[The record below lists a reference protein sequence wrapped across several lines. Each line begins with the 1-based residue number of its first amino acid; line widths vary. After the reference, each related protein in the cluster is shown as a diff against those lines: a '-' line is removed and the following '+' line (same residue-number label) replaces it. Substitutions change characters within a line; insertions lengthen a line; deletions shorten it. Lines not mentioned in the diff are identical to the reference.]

1 MMRSD
6 LSSYFE
12 EPDFKQ
18 LIAKY
23 EGMVKNHTPI
33 YFDTDELTDLADY
46 YIYIGKETE
55 ADKVMEYS
63 LQLHPNNTDALIYKI
78 RTLYFNGNKEEAQQL
93 FNLIEDTTDR
103 EVLFLRADLLI
114 EEKKYKEAE
123 CIYQELAKA
132 EGESLQILSD
142 IVICYM
148 DVNNKEYARQWLSKI
163 EEKGYNQENSQI
175 YRDLWCEY
183 CMTFD
188 NPQEAEIALQ
198 MSVDEHPYSI
208 KYWNGLAKCYLAQC
222 CFQKAHEAIDFSLAI
237 DENNQESC
245 ELKAYCFMQEENYE
259 EAIRIYE
266 QISQTSFNNKD
277 RIFSQ
282 LAQCYV
288 SLGKFYRAIDYYTE
302 WLTEYPQI
310 SNYVKA
316 EIYRN
321 ISECYCNLGE
331 LEQGMKFI
339 DFSLEYD
346 PLAFEAIL
354 HKASIYLNV
363 GDYQSAEYL
372 FQKAEEI
379 CPDDERENML
389 YAIALSYFLL
399 KQHPQVIEWCEK
411 AMKEYPDSVKK
422 GIVQL
427 SYSYFQIGDHL
438 GGFACLRE
446 AVGLYKNNQLD
457 EKNAQML
464 RTMINDMQE
473 RNKDKSIDLSEFNL

>member
-1 MMRSD
+1 MRSD

-123 CIYQELAKA
+123 CIYQELAEA

-188 NPQEAEIALQ
+188 NPQEAEKALQ
-198 MSVDEHPYSI
+198 MSVDEHPYAI

-245 ELKAYCFMQEENYE
+245 ELKAYC
-259 EAIRIYE
+259 
-266 QISQTSFNNKD
+266 
-277 RIFSQ
+277 
-282 LAQCYV
+282 
-288 SLGKFYRAIDYYTE
+288 
-302 WLTEYPQI
+302 
-310 SNYVKA
+310 
-316 EIYRN
+316 
-321 ISECYCNLGE
+321 
-331 LEQGMKFI
+331 
-339 DFSLEYD
+339 
-346 PLAFEAIL
+346 
-354 HKASIYLNV
+354 
-363 GDYQSAEYL
+363 
-372 FQKAEEI
+372 
-379 CPDDERENML
+379 
-389 YAIALSYFLL
+389 
-399 KQHPQVIEWCEK
+399 
-411 AMKEYPDSVKK
+411 
-422 GIVQL
+422 
-427 SYSYFQIGDHL
+427 
-438 GGFACLRE
+438 
-446 AVGLYKNNQLD
+446 
-457 EKNAQML
+457 
-464 RTMINDMQE
+464 
-473 RNKDKSIDLSEFNL
+473 